1 MIKRRGFLLLALMS
15 LVWGCQSKP
24 QDTIVIG
31 SKNFTEQLILAEL
44 IAQHIEAKTDLTVE
58 RKLNLGGTFVCH
70 EGIKSGEL
78 DLYPEYTGTA
88 YSAILKLP
96 TQSDAEAVFD
106 TVKFEYEKQFD
117 LSWSGSLGF
126 NNTFAMVVRGED
138 AKRFQLK
145 TLSDLS
151 NVAPQLKAG
160 FGYEFVEREDG
171 FPGLAKTYG
180 LKFAETPKTMDL
192 GLIYR
197 ALADNQVDVVAG
209 NSTDGVL
216 SRLDFVILEDDKQYF
231 PPYEAAIVMR
241 NDTLEQFPELEAVID
256 ELAGQIS
263 EAEMQALNDRVDSGG
278 EDIKTLVKE
287 FLALE
292 KFLTRHPNALNASGT

>member
-1 MIKRRGFLLLALMS
+1 MMKPRGFLVLALVS
-15 LVWGCQSKP
+15 ILWGCQSKP
-24 QDTIVIG
+24 DNTIVIG

-44 IAQHIEAKTDLTVE
+44 IAQHIEAKTDLTVK

-96 TQSDAEAVFD
+96 AQSDSEAVFER
-106 TVKFEYEKQFD
+106 VKSEYEQRFD
-117 LSWSGSLGF
+117 VSWSEALGF
-126 NNTFAMVVRGED
+126 KNTFAIVVRGED
-138 AKRFQLK
+138 AKRLQLE

-151 NVAPQLKAG
+151 KVSPQLTAG

-171 FPGLAKTYG
+171 FPGLAKTYD

-192 GLIYR
+192 GLVYR
-197 ALADNQVDVVAG
+197 ALEEQQVNVVVG

-241 NDTLEQFPELEAVID
+241 NDTLERFPELGAVVD
-256 ELAGQIS
+256 ELAGEIS
-263 EAEMQALNDRVDSGG
+263 EAEMQRLNDRVDSQG
-278 EDIKTLVKE
+278 EDIKAVVKE
-287 FLALE
+287 FLVGQKL
-292 KFLTRHPNALNASGT
+292 

>member
-1 MIKRRGFLLLALMS
+1 MMRRRGFLMVALVSLL
-15 LVWGCQSKP
+15 WGCQSKP
-24 QDTIVIG
+24 ENTIVIG

-44 IAQHIEAKTDLTVE
+44 IAQHIEANTDLTVE

-88 YSAILKLP
+88 HSAILKLP
-96 TQSDAEAVFD
+96 AQSDAEAVFD
-106 TVKFEYEKQFD
+106 TVKSEYEKQFD

-126 NNTFAMVVRGED
+126 NNTFAMVVRSVD
-138 AKRFQLK
+138 AGKFKLK
-145 TLSDLS
+145 TLSDLAK
-151 NVAPQLKAG
+151 VAPRWKAG

-180 LKFAETPKTMDL
+180 LKFAEMPKTMEL

-197 ALADNQVDVVAG
+197 ALAEKQVDVVAG

-241 NDTLEQFPELEAVID
+241 NDTLEQFPELGAVVD
-256 ELAGQIS
+256 ELAGKIS

-287 FLALE
+287 FLELE
-292 KFLTRHPNALNASGT
+292 KF